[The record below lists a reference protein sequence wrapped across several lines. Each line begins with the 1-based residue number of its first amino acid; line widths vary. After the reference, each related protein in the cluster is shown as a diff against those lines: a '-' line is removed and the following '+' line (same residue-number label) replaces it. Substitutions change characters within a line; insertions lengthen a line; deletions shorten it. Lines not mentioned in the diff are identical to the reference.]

1 LCPFFLFTPPF
12 VSFVRKSLV
21 KKKADAVFTVSAAC
35 RVIENYLAFDHAVS
49 DTLVA
54 GARFRPMRL
63 IVSVVNRMS
72 RAV

>member
-1 LCPFFLFTPPF
+1 
-12 VSFVRKSLV
+12 VSFLSFHAALCVVCEK
-21 KKKADAVFTVSAAC
+21 KPGEKKADAVFTVSAAC

>member
-1 LCPFFLFTPPF
+1 
-12 VSFVRKSLV
+12 VSFLSFHAALCVLCEN
-21 KKKADAVFTVSAAC
+21 KKADAVFTVSAAC
-35 RVIENYLAFDHAVS
+35 RLIENYLAFDHAVS